1 MEHLTHWKN
10 QFNYDY
16 LGAYSLS
23 DGKDIVLTIKE
34 TKKEMVTGANGQKS
48 ECFVAYFHENVKPM
62 ILNKTNC
69 KAIEKMYKTPNIE
82 EWVDKQ
88 IQIGVAR
95 INAFGETTDCLRVRA
110 FIPNPVD
117 ADTRVPV
124 TIGSFVWQNII
135 DGLKG
140 GYTVAQVEKK
150 YKLTKG
156 QIKELQKYE
165 IRNDCVRMCL

>member
-69 KAIEKMYKTPNIE
+69 KAIEKMYKTHKRAVMGTGLGLSIVKNILE
-82 EWVDKQ
+82 LHHAGY
-88 IQIGVAR
+88 GVVSEP
-95 INAFGETTDCLRVRA
+95 GC
-110 FIPNPVD
+110 
-117 ADTRVPV
+117 
-124 TIGSFVWQNII
+124 GSTFWFE
-135 DGLKG
+135 LKI
-140 GYTVAQVEKK
+140 E
-150 YKLTKG
+150 
-156 QIKELQKYE
+156 
-165 IRNDCVRMCL
+165 R

>member
-1 MEHLTHWKN
+1 
-10 QFNYDY
+10 
-16 LGAYSLS
+16 
-23 DGKDIVLTIKE
+23 
-34 TKKEMVTGANGQKS
+34 
-48 ECFVAYFHENVKPM
+48 M

-165 IRNDCVRMCL
+165 ISSN

>member
-16 LGAYSLS
+16 LGAYSLP

-82 EWVDKQ
+82 EWVNKQ
-88 IQIGVAR
+88 IQIGATR
-95 INAFGETTDCLRVRA
+95 INAFGEMTDCLRIRA
-110 FIPNPVD
+110 FIPKPAD
-117 ADTRVPV
+117 ADTRPAVV
-124 TIGSFVWQNII
+124 TGSVVWKNIL
-135 DGLKG
+135 DGLAG

-150 YKLTKG
+150 YKLTKE
-156 QIKELQKYE
+156 QIKELQKHE
-165 IRNDCVRMCL
+165 ISSN